1 MNKLF
6 EYIGNMI
13 TSMAA
18 VIFVLVMT
26 ILGLITFT
34 HTLFNEVLPITM
46 TGWERELASWLLAL
60 GWEFTLLITTCNT
73 QHINRKIPALVAI
86 ASGIIVLFFIRAFDS
101 NQSNVEMI
109 SKKLFIGLLIS
120 AINYIF
126 TELFYSKWKELQ
138 INKSLLARVS
148 ELEINLTAKT
158 NELINA
164 INELGHSEQTINKLM
179 IQVTELEEYKKREM
193 EKLTCPHCQQ
203 VYETIYKLTSHK
215 GICSS
220 NPNKGQKHSAFDNV
234 PSNRIRVMK

>member
-6 EYIGNMI
+6 EHIGNMI

-73 QHINRKIPALVAI
+73 QHLNRKIPAFVAI
-86 ASGIIVLFFIRAFDS
+86 ASGVIVLFFIHAFDAG
-101 NQSNVEMI
+101 QSDIELY
-109 SKKLFIGLLIS
+109 KRWFIGLLIS

-138 INKSLLARVS
+138 TNKILSARVN
-148 ELEINLTAKT
+148 ELETSLMAKV
-158 NELINA
+158 NELTEA
-164 INELGHSEQTINKLM
+164 TTELNQSKQTIDKLT
-179 IQVTELEEYKKREM
+179 IQINELEEYKKREIG
-193 EKLTCPHCQQ
+193 KLTCPHCQQ

-220 NPNKGQKHSAFDNV
+220 NPHQGQKVSMFDNV

>member
-1 MNKLF
+1 MNKFF
-6 EYIGNMI
+6 ERIGNMI
-13 TSMAA
+13 TSMSA
-18 VIFVLVMT
+18 VILVLVMT

-73 QHINRKIPALVAI
+73 QHLNRKIPAFVAI
-86 ASGIIVLFFIRAFDS
+86 ASGVIVLFFIHAFDS
-101 NQSNVEMI
+101 GQPNIELY
-109 SKKLFIGLLIS
+109 KRWFIGLLIS

-138 INKSLLARVS
+138 ANKIMSARMT
-148 ELEINLTAKT
+148 ELETSLAAKSKELTQAITELDQSRTTIANLT
-158 NELINA
+158 
-164 INELGHSEQTINKLM
+164 
-179 IQVTELEEYKKREM
+179 IQVTELEAYKRREV

-215 GICSS
+215 GSCIS
-220 NPNKGQKHSAFDNV
+220 NPNKGQKASAFDDV
-234 PSNRIRVMK
+234 PGNRIMMMK

>member
-1 MNKLF
+1 
-6 EYIGNMI
+6 MI
-13 TSMAA
+13 TSMSA
-18 VIFVLVMT
+18 VILVLVMT

-73 QHINRKIPALVAI
+73 QHLNRKIPAFVAI
-86 ASGIIVLFFIRAFDS
+86 ASGVIVLFFIHAFDAG
-101 NQSNVEMI
+101 QPDIELY
-109 SKKLFIGLLIS
+109 KRWFIGLLIS

-138 INKSLLARVS
+138 TNKILSARVT
-148 ELEINLTAKT
+148 ELETSLTAKANKLT
-158 NELINA
+158 EATTELDQ
-164 INELGHSEQTINKLM
+164 SKQTIDNLT
-179 IQVTELEEYKKREM
+179 IQVRELEEYKKREID
-193 EKLTCPHCQQ
+193 KLTCPHCQQ

-220 NPNKGQKHSAFDNV
+220 NPNKGQKASAFDEV
-234 PSNRIRVMK
+234 PSNKIRVMK